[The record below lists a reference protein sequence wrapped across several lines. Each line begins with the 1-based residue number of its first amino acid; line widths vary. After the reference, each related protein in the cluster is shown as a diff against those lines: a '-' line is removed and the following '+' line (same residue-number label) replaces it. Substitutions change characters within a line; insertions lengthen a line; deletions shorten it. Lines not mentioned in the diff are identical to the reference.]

1 MAQIIYDTTTGDIAS
16 VFVDTVTVGTLP
28 SGFANKSES
37 GVVNELA
44 DKHIDISGPTLEELD
59 YMRFTGPDDQGV
71 LTVETHGVQKVNG
84 NTDVDTALIIDNDAI
99 LVQLGDADQT
109 PGSGSGFF
117 SELPTNLLNGA
128 ATFKLA
134 AGAVAGALTLYVKAG
149 AMKVASKEINYL

>member
-84 NTDVDTALIIDNDAI
+84 NTDVDTALIIDNDLPEVRSAVI
-99 LVQLGDADQT
+99 ESPSFRAGKKIKDRPRPVRSQDVQG
-109 PGSGSGFF
+109 
-117 SELPTNLLNGA
+117 
-128 ATFKLA
+128 LA
-134 AGAVAGALTLYVKAG
+134 KFD
-149 AMKVASKEINYL
+149 EIPEGTQSDHKNVRAWVHA